1 MTLRLR
7 HDRNGY
13 DHGAPKARKYLLT
26 GLAYCGRCGWP
37 LFSSRMYDTKDKTP
51 RRVYFCFKRKTCQ
64 ARLGVPQNNARR
76 HSFREPGQV

>member
-13 DHGAPKARKYLLT
+13 DQGAPTRKYLLT
-26 GLAYCGRCGWP
+26 GLAYCGRRGW
-37 LFSSRMYDTKDKTP
+37 LLSGSRMYDTKDKTP

-64 ARLGVPQNNARR
+64 ARLGGPQSNARR
-76 HSFREPGQV
+76 RSFRAAGQV